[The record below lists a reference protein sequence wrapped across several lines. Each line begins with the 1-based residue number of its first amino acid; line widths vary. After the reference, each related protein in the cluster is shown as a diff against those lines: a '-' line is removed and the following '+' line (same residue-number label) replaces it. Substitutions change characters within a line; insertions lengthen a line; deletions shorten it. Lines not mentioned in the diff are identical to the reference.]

1 MKAGPRN
8 KYNEDIFEANFSLF
22 NNNLRHSMASE
33 LQNQQKEK
41 AVNIDEFYIKKV
53 RLIETSQV
61 RRNNVAHYGG
71 IFFGRMARYIIGVCL
86 Q

>member
-8 KYNEDIFEANFSLF
+8 KYNEDIFEANFALF
-22 NNNLRHSMASE
+22 NNNLRHSIASE

-53 RLIETSQV
+53 RLIETS
-61 RRNNVAHYGG
+61 
-71 IFFGRMARYIIGVCL
+71 
-86 Q
+86 